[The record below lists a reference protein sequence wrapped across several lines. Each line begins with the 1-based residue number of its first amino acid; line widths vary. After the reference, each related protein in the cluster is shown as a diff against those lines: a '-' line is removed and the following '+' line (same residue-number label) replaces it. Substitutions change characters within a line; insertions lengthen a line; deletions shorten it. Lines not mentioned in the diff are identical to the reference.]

1 MEFLNPL
8 ALYGLLALPLLVI
21 PYLIRRKPRR
31 LIFSSILLFAEMGAR
46 ASGRPWGRLRLPLIF
61 FLQLFL
67 LALLIFALSE
77 PVFSV
82 RPSRVAIVLDNSAS
96 MQAVEDG
103 KSRFQLAQQSARA
116 LLTEIGTTGKVD
128 IYLTTPRL
136 EKLRGTTFATAEA
149 ARLIGSLEPYDIGD
163 RPLDYDK
170 VLNRLADQ
178 QKYDRV
184 HLITDH
190 PVSGQGEKLKAVSIG
205 TPQDNLAITSFQI
218 SRASLTS
225 TQLSATSEVTNYSAK
240 DAKIKVDLRGG
251 GAVLASREL
260 TVAAGKSAAAL
271 FEGLPQ
277 RPYYEA
283 EIGVRDAL
291 LVDNRRFAVPPSSQ
305 TLRILGVSPRPQAL
319 SSLRAIPGVSLNIV
333 SPADYQNTERTGY
346 DLEIFHLA
354 TPAELPQTPALF
366 VLPPDNNLVE
376 LGKPLSKPAVSN
388 WREPHPLTQY
398 INFSLLRPTY
408 ARPLRPR
415 APGQTI
421 IESPEGPLVFAA
433 QSQGKRYLILGFDP
447 FPYLGRENL
456 PMSVLTLN
464 ILDWFIENS
473 GARSKSTGEA
483 LVFSAARQGDLIV
496 SPRGDKIPLKSSVT
510 SFPENFYQGVYQLN
524 RGQDKELFAVNL
536 QDTNESDLRRSAP
549 IELHDAVGASKNTS
563 TFFAFWP
570 YLLLTALLLSVVEW
584 FIHPRPPRTILRTS
598 PTSPLHRHA

>member
-8 ALYGLLALPLLVI
+8 ALYGLLTLPLLLI

-31 LIFSSILLFAEMGAR
+31 LVFSSILLFAEMGAR

-82 RPSRVAIVLDNSAS
+82 RPSHVAIVLDNSAS
-96 MQAVEDG
+96 MQALEDG
-103 KSRFQLAQQSARA
+103 KSRFQLAQQSAQA
-116 LLTEIGTTGKVD
+116 LLAEIGTAGEVD

-136 EKLRGTTFATAEA
+136 EKPRGKTFAPAEA
-149 ARLIGSLEPYDIGD
+149 AQLIGSLEPYDIGD

-170 VLNRLADQ
+170 VLNQLADQ

-184 HLITDH
+184 YLITDH
-190 PVSGQGEKLKAVSIG
+190 PVSGQGEKLRAVSIG

-225 TQLSATSEVTNYSAK
+225 TQLSATAEITNYSAK
-240 DAKIKVDLRGG
+240 NVKIKVDLSGG

-260 TVAAGKSAAAL
+260 AIAAGKSAVAF

-283 EIGVRDAL
+283 EIAMRDAL

-305 TLRILGVSPRPQAL
+305 TLRILGISPRPQSL
-319 SSLRAIPGVSLNIV
+319 SSLRAIPGVTLNIV

-346 DLEIFHLA
+346 DLEIFHFA

-421 IESPEGPLVFAA
+421 LESPEGPLVFAA
-433 QSQGKRYLILGFDP
+433 QSQGIRYLILGFDP

-483 LVFSAARQGDLIV
+483 LVFGAARQGDLIV
-496 SPRGDKIPLKSSVT
+496 SPRGDKIPLKSSAT
-510 SFPENFYQGVYQLN
+510 SFPENFYQGVYQLS

-536 QDTNESDLRRSAP
+536 QDINESDLRQAAP

-570 YLLLTALLLSVVEW
+570 YLLLAALLLTVVEW
-584 FIHPRPPRTILRTS
+584 FIHPRPPRTVLTAS
-598 PTSPLHRHA
+598 PTSSLSRHA